1 MQRLTIS
8 FSHTLCLEGNLAM
21 AEIYAA
27 EAYHTR
33 GALKHIVGGKQ
44 MGVDTQLSREDL
56 WVSMIENW
64 GESNKEYNHCNN
76 DPLEKCVL
84 KMSKYMARMFNAMRL
99 VLDKIPI
106 KHRSG
111 LLDFKEV
118 SRYPNPEAAFDKWL
132 GYKKKGMTQIP
143 PGDMGNL
150 KEFLRQLQCDLAV
163 QQLGLGMPLPAACMS
178 KMNDKVNDYNVRL
191 ASLLTDNL

>member
-33 GALKHIVGGKQ
+33 GALRHIVGGKQ
-44 MGVDTQLSREDL
+44 MSVNTQISPEDL

-64 GESNKEYNHCNN
+64 GESNKEYNHCKN

-84 KMSKYMARMFNAMRL
+84 EMSKYMSRMFNAMRL
-99 VLDKIPI
+99 VLEYIPTT
-106 KHRSG
+106 HRSG
-111 LLDFKEV
+111 LVDFNEV
-118 SRYPNPEAAFDKWL
+118 SSGYPNPEVAFDKWL
-132 GYKKKGMTQIP
+132 GYKKKGITKLP
-143 PGDMGNL
+143 TEDRGKL
-150 KEFLRQLQCDLAV
+150 KKFLRQLECDLAV
-163 QQLGLGMPLPAACMS
+163 QQLGLNMPLPAACMS
-178 KMNDKVNDYNVRL
+178 KMNDEVNEYNVRL
-191 ASLLTDNL
+191 AGLLF